1 MDYTEYFLEQ
11 SLHGDGPPLT
21 GHGPTTPTKEQA
33 KRRATRRDNYR
44 AVVMIDVK
52 MYLAELAEDE
62 VG

>member
-11 SLHGDGPPLT
+11 ALHGDGPPLT
-21 GHGPTTPTKEQA
+21 DHGPTTPTKEQA

-52 MYLAELAEDE
+52 MYLDELAEDG